1 MALKLQNLI
10 VIDIEASCWED
21 PVPGSDAE
29 RAGTRD
35 EVGFIPAGQQR
46 EIIEIG
52 VCLIELK
59 TLDVSQRWST
69 LVRPAVAEI
78 SPYCTKLT
86 SLTAARLE
94 GAADFAGAIAALRM
108 WLGTVRLAQ
117 QGVPMYGLPSAGPHA
132 TVDGAA
138 EEMCRQPIA
147 SWGTFD
153 RLLLERQCQR
163 LGMAFPFSTTHF
175 NLKALFPIFGRSNFT
190 GRELS
195 LRVALRTAD
204 VPETGTHHRA
214 EDDAAHAAGVAV
226 SMLKALRSR
235 EAGVAKAVAAA
246 VIEDPADSDR
256 A

>member
-1 MALKLQNLI
+1 MALKLHNLI

-69 LVRPAVAEI
+69 LVRPALAEI

-94 GAADFAGAIAALRM
+94 GAADFAGAIAGLKT
-108 WLGTVRLAQ
+108 WLGTVRLVQ
-117 QGVPMYGLPSAGPHA
+117 RGLPPHGLASVGPEATLASAI
-132 TVDGAA
+132 DD
-138 EEMCRQPIA
+138 MCRQPIA

-153 RLLLERQCQR
+153 RLLLERQCHR
-163 LGMAFPFSTTHF
+163 LGIAFPFSTTHF

-226 SMLKALRSR
+226 SMLKKLRGG
-235 EAGVAKAVAAA
+235 EAGLALAAAAAA
-246 VIEDPADSDR
+246 VEAEQAADSD
-256 A
+256 